1 MRSHAPQN
9 QIPPPARLRNHTL
22 FSRRVDDDIVRYFH
36 YPGTHHPRRR
46 QHVGSPG
53 MVSMLYL
60 QRVEI
65 SLHAHVQL
73 VHFKVRASRRV
84 LSAIR
89 SRSPRSPVTKLLL
102 ERSPRSSSEA
112 SSAAPSEE
120 IWPPDSPGEK
130 LPIISPWRKVMMPE
144 AVSSFNFERNFLA
157 SSLLF
162 FFYPFFFISL
172 SVLSEE

>member
-1 MRSHAPQN
+1 MRTYNSSTSKYER
-9 QIPPPARLRNHTL
+9 PAA
-22 FSRRVDDDIVRYFH
+22 FF
-36 YPGTHHPRRR
+36 
-46 QHVGSPG
+46 
-53 MVSMLYL
+53 
-60 QRVEI
+60 
-65 SLHAHVQL
+65 
-73 VHFKVRASRRV
+73 
-84 LSAIR
+84 SAIR

-162 FFYPFFFISL
+162 FSIPSFLSPCLSLAKNRRLYPTARFHRPSL
-172 SVLSEE
+172 SNTHLYLMLKS